1 VPPIVT
7 VLDSWAIVAFLED
20 EPAAGKVEEIII
32 SSLDSDKQL
41 LISVINMGEV
51 WYSIARAHSS
61 READNAVGKVLSA
74 GLEMVAA
81 DWELTLQAARIKA
94 RYKLAYADCFAA
106 ALALDRGAELVTG
119 DPEFKQLKNELSI
132 VWLSG

>member
-7 VLDSWAIVAFLED
+7 VLDSWAIVAFLEE
-20 EPAAGKVEEIII
+20 EPAAERVEEIII
-32 SSLDSDKQL
+32 SSLDSNKHL

-61 READNAVGKVLSA
+61 READNAVRKVISA

-81 DWELTLQAARIKA
+81 DWEMTLQAARIKA

-106 ALALDRGAELVTG
+106 ALALSRDAELVTG
-119 DPEFKQLKNELSI
+119 DPEFRQLKNELNI
-132 VWLSG
+132 VWLN

>member
-81 DWELTLQAARIKA
+81 DCIKA

>member
-1 VPPIVT
+1 MPPIVT
-7 VLDSWAIVAFLED
+7 VLDSWAIVAFLEE
-20 EPAAGKVEEIII
+20 EPAAERVEEIII
-32 SSLDSDKQL
+32 SSLDSNKHL

-61 READNAVGKVLSA
+61 READNAVRKVISA

-81 DWELTLQAARIKA
+81 DWEMTLQAARIKA

-106 ALALDRGAELVTG
+106 ALALSRDAELVTG
-119 DPEFKQLKNELSI
+119 DPEFRQLKNELNI
-132 VWLSG
+132 VWLN

>member
-1 VPPIVT
+1 
-7 VLDSWAIVAFLED
+7 VLDSWAIVAFLEE
-20 EPAAGKVEEIII
+20 EPAAERVEEIII
-32 SSLDSDKQL
+32 SSLDSNKHL

-61 READNAVGKVLSA
+61 READNAVRKVISA

-81 DWELTLQAARIKA
+81 DWEMTLQAARIKA

-106 ALALDRGAELVTG
+106 ALALSRDAELVTG
-119 DPEFKQLKNELSI
+119 DPEFRQLKNELNI
-132 VWLSG
+132 VWLN